1 MEHTLDAQGKKLGR
15 IASQAAVLLM
25 GKNRT
30 DFVRNAIP
38 NVKVKIINTSKA
50 DILNRK
56 LDGKVYTSYS
66 GYPGG
71 LKQHSMRKVVADKGH
86 KEAFKKAIYG
96 MLPSNK
102 LRAQMM
108 LNLKI
113 EN

>member
-15 IASQAAVLLM
+15 IASEAAKLLM
-25 GKNRT
+25 GKNRV

-38 NVKVKIINTSKA
+38 NVKVTIINTSKA
-50 DILNRK
+50 DITNKK

-71 LKQHSMRKVVADKGH
+71 LKQSSMKKVVSDKGT
-86 KEAFKKAIYG
+86 KEAFKKAVYG
-96 MLPSNK
+96 MLPVNK
-102 LRAQMM
+102 LRAKMM
-108 LNLKI
+108 LNLKV

>member
-1 MEHTLDAQGKKLGR
+1 MEHILDAQGKRLGR
-15 IASQAAVLLM
+15 VATEAAKLLM
-25 GKNRT
+25 GKNRV

-38 NVKVKIINTSKA
+38 DIKVKIINTSKA

-71 LKQHSMRKVVADKGH
+71 LKQNSMRKVVGDKGY
-86 KEAFKKAIYG
+86 KEAFRKAVYG

-102 LRAQMM
+102 LRAKMM
-108 LNLKI
+108 LNLIIK
-113 EN
+113 E